1 MASLVGD
8 QPSLASQPE
17 LVSPDQQDPFSASSN
32 SSHHRFSHFDNQ
44 LFALGPT
51 ASPDQAKRAL
61 EAHLAETERRI
72 QEASR
77 LGTTLVEQRKELA
90 ERLKDVEKQ
99 QSEGDITPE
108 LRQKLVEVEKEYNE
122 VGRESARAFLP
133 KSRVSS
139 AEIAGGSPYRS
150 VSPSKFESQATNSP
164 SKLSVPNRKQR
175 NQPSNRV
182 HDIEFATEI
191 STSLLSQVRH
201 LQALL
206 AEKEESLKTV
216 TLEKSRLEIEAEG
229 FNQRLRS
236 LDESEHRYKDENW
249 NLETQIH
256 EYLAA
261 AKDSADREKRLNQ
274 NLSILQAEK
283 SAAQKEL
290 DEIKL
295 SHAQL
300 SEDHAA
306 ALKHHDVELGGVK
319 RSMNM
324 ADNER
329 NALQKRVEDLIGQNQ
344 ELARAV
350 AHQRGRLEDQQQSRG
365 LSDDDFE
372 TAPDNATPEHS
383 PPPSPTKGTPRHSML
398 ESETL
403 KSSLHHA
410 HRMIQ
415 NLKSN
420 IYREKTEKLELKR
433 MLQDARDDLDSR
445 RTEFGSGNGKRTRKV
460 DSREFKK
467 PLKLGQLGGLRNSRS
482 EVFIEDAN
490 WEEDD
495 GQRSP
500 SQTAILAARA
510 AVGANNVSR
519 SANDSSDMFETA
531 NEQDSTDAFE
541 TANERGTETEDF
553 QTGAEEMSDSD
564 ELTETEGPAGTARQR
579 PPPPLALT
587 KAGNRDSFQS
597 TASTSG
603 DEYSYEDV
611 KTPTSQQP
619 QRLRL
624 RVSRGGGSHRRSSRA
639 VSEEPS
645 LQSSPASFA
654 NSSQNGTPQAASQSL
669 FAELGDMSDEEDSTQ
684 GTPSRIN
691 FMSGSATPTSRPGT
705 AKPILGETPVLL
717 PSVAPVP
724 KLAMVDSATMT
735 EPWQPEPA
743 THQAAIALV
752 GAGLAGVAL
761 TEAAHLIAGKDSS
774 TDARSSMSDSH
785 TVLEP
790 EPRRSMSD
798 SHTSTEPEVVRT
810 MSESHTLTELE
821 PIPVIS
827 HNHTSTEAGP
837 ARVMSD
843 SHTSTEPEPIR
854 IMSDRHT
861 STEPESIR
869 VMSDKHTATDTPVK
883 AKMSDA
889 AVHWHQEQLDDQ
901 SNNFLGVGADYRM
914 RPVSDST
921 YSDMSSQYDPEIMEE
936 KLAKFPSP
944 PTSRAHTPMASLSS
958 LEAMSATAPLTMSQI
973 VSEHI
978 EPTEAESPI
987 VPSTP
992 KGAPL
997 SAPLA
1002 FSSLQFL
1009 DTEPISPRSPRPDG
1023 MIIPRDDLEEES
1035 VERARPQTPKN
1046 NFLGTVLGW
1055 NKGKVPA
1062 TPIIAEDDTRQSPSD
1077 SPLVAT
1083 PDSQRPF
1090 KEVSGNSHD
1099 RAVKKAPVETIDESS
1114 QTALTAT
1121 QIDEMLHAKR
1131 QDTILAEDGNKSP
1144 SSPRVPLIYVS
1155 PRAKKS
1161 QDSIGSVPRARSK
1174 MTDPDFV
1181 HDTEILKR
1189 PGSAGSTRNNSTS
1202 SAHPPL
1208 PMDHKLV
1215 IAAAAQRS
1223 GSSSGGPG
1231 SMGPPPLPASAQ
1243 RSNSSSG
1250 GTGSMGPPPLPASA
1264 QRSNP
1269 SSGGTGSMGP
1279 PSLPA
1284 SAYKNPSFRPRTPS
1298 SQPPMNPISLR
1309 AGTTPRPIHSSAGT
1323 AEIHSPS
1330 RTARSR
1336 ASSVSSF
1343 VSEIDTR
1350 FNMKAA
1356 GLPNGLDP
1364 GTDPR
1369 MINAITQTMI
1379 GEYLWK
1385 YTRKAG
1391 RGAMS
1396 ENRHRRY
1403 FWVHPY
1409 TRTLYWS
1416 DRDPSAA
1423 GRAELKAK
1431 SVPIEAVRV
1440 VTDDNPMPPG
1450 LHRKSLI
1457 IMTPGRSVK
1466 FTASTGQRHETW
1478 FNALSYLLLRTGEDA
1493 IGDTESLANGAL
1505 TQDDVDEFNPG
1516 NDTRSTRRVP
1526 ASLSSYNSRTTP
1538 NDSLSRST
1546 RIDEQPRLVS
1556 NTSTRPTLGSL
1567 SSRLSSYWKPGE
1579 PSKSF
1584 SSRRSR
1590 HSMSENGQ
1598 IYEASEVHDSAEDL
1612 REQYEKQDR
1621 ESDRLENVRA
1631 CCDGKHDVGHLHNH
1645 SVKSRHA
1652 STISAASGSRPTS
1665 AQQQT
1670 KSRNSIMRRTD

>member
-1 MASLVGD
+1 MASLAAD
-8 QPSLASQPE
+8 QPSLASQPD
-17 LVSPDQQDPFSASSN
+17 LMSPDQQDPFSAST
-32 SSHHRFSHFDNQ
+32 SSGHHRFSHFDNQ

-72 QEASR
+72 QEASK
-77 LGTTLVEQRKELA
+77 LGTTLVQQRKELA

-139 AEIAGGSPYRS
+139 AEMAGGSPFVGDAKRS
-150 VSPSKFESQATNSP
+150 VSPSKFESQATSSP

-229 FNQRLRS
+229 FAQRLRS

-256 EYLAA
+256 EHLAA

-274 NLSILQAEK
+274 SLSILQAEK

-300 SEDHAA
+300 SEDHVA
-306 ALKHHDVELGGVK
+306 ALKHHDAELGGVK
-319 RSMNM
+319 RSMAM

-329 NALQKRVEDLIGQNQ
+329 GALQKRVEDLIGQNQ

-350 AHQRGRLEDQQQSRG
+350 AHQRGRLEDQNQSRG

-372 TAPDNATPEHS
+372 TATDNVTPEQS
-383 PPPSPTKGTPRHSML
+383 PPPSPIKGTPRHSML

-415 NLKSN
+415 NLKGN
-420 IYREKTEKLELKR
+420 IHREKTEKLELKR
-433 MLQDARDDLDSR
+433 MLQDARDELDSR
-445 RTEFGSGNGKRTRKV
+445 RTDFGSANGKRSRKV

-467 PLKLGQLGGLRNSRS
+467 PLKPGQLGGLRNSKS
-482 EVFIEDAN
+482 EVFMEDAN

-500 SQTAILAARA
+500 SQTAVLAARA
-510 AVGANNVSR
+510 AVGADSASR

-553 QTGAEEMSDSD
+553 QTGAEEMSGSD
-564 ELTETEGPAGTARQR
+564 ELTETEGPAGLVGTVRQR
-579 PPPPLALT
+579 PAPLSLT
-587 KAGNRDSFQS
+587 KAGNRNSFQS

-624 RVSRGGGSHRRSSRA
+624 RVSRGVNRRSRN

-645 LQSSPASFA
+645 FQSSPASFA
-654 NSSQNGTPQAASQSL
+654 NSSQNGTPQAPAQSL
-669 FAELGDMSDEEDSTQ
+669 FAELGDMSDEDDSMQ
-684 GTPSRIN
+684 DTPSRIN
-691 FMSGSATPTSRPGT
+691 FMSGSVTPESRPGT
-705 AKPILGETPVLL
+705 AKPILGDTPVLL
-717 PSVAPVP
+717 PSMPPVP
-724 KLAMVDSATMT
+724 RLPMVDSAMMT

-743 THQAAIALV
+743 NPLAASPLV
-752 GAGLAGVAL
+752 GAGLAGAGL
-761 TEAAHLIAGKDSS
+761 TEAAHLIAGKDSQP
-774 TDARSSMSDSH
+774 TMSDNH
-785 TVLEP
+785 TLTEP

-798 SHTSTEPEVVRT
+798 SHTSTEPETV
-810 MSESHTLTELE
+810 
-821 PIPVIS
+821 
-827 HNHTSTEAGP
+827 
-837 ARVMSD
+837 RVMSD
-843 SHTSTEPEPIR
+843 SHTSTEPEPVR
-854 IMSDRHT
+854 IMSDSHT
-861 STEPESIR
+861 STEPEPIR

-883 AKMSDA
+883 PKMSDA
-889 AVHWHQEQLDDQ
+889 AVQWHEEQLNDQ
-901 SNNFLGVGADYRM
+901 SNNYLAVGAEDRM

-921 YSDMSSQYDPEIMEE
+921 YSDMSSQYDTEIMEE

-944 PTSRAHTPMASLSS
+944 PISRAHTPMASLGS
-958 LEAMSATAPLTMSQI
+958 LEAMSAPLTMSNI

-978 EPTEAESPI
+978 EPTEAESQVDPDSKAI
-987 VPSTP
+987 LPSTP
-992 KGAPL
+992 KAAPVA
-997 SAPLA
+997 APLA

-1009 DTEPISPRSPRPDG
+1009 DTEPISPRSPRRDG
-1023 MIIPRDDLEEES
+1023 VIIPRDDSDDEAAEK
-1035 VERARPQTPKN
+1035 ERPHTPKN
-1046 NFLGTVLGW
+1046 NFLGSVFGW
-1055 NKGKVPA
+1055 NKGKGPA

-1090 KEVSGNSHD
+1090 KEVSGNPHD
-1099 RAVKKAPVETIDESS
+1099 RAAKKAPVETTDESS

-1121 QIDEMLHAKR
+1121 QIDEMLRTKR
-1131 QDTILAEDGNKSP
+1131 QDAIVAEDGNKSP
-1144 SSPRVPLIYVS
+1144 SSPRVPLIPVS
-1155 PRAKKS
+1155 LRAKQS
-1161 QDSIGSVPRARSK
+1161 QESVGSVSRARSK
-1174 MTDPDFV
+1174 MADPDFAN
-1181 HDTEILKR
+1181 DTAVLKR
-1189 PGSAGSTRNNSTS
+1189 PGSAGSARNNSITS
-1202 SAHPPL
+1202 VHPPL
-1208 PMDHKLV
+1208 PMDHKQV

-1231 SMGPPPLPASAQ
+1231 SMGPPPLPAYAQ
-1243 RSNSSSG
+1243 RANSSSG
-1250 GTGSMGPPPLPASA
+1250 GTGSMGPPL
-1264 QRSNP
+1264 
-1269 SSGGTGSMGP
+1269 
-1279 PSLPA
+1279 LPA

-1298 SQPPMNPISLR
+1298 SQPPMSPISIR

-1330 RTARSR
+1330 RTGRSR

-1343 VSEIDTR
+1343 VSEIDSR
-1350 FNMKAA
+1350 FNMKA
-1356 GLPNGLDP
+1356 GMMPNGLDP
-1364 GTDPR
+1364 ATDPR

-1403 FWVHPY
+1403 FWIHPY

-1466 FTASTGQRHETW
+1466 FTATTGQRHETW

-1493 IGDTESLANGAL
+1493 VGDTESLANGAL
-1505 TQDDVDEFNPG
+1505 TQEDVDEFNPG
-1516 NDTRSTRRVP
+1516 NGAQSTRRG
-1526 ASLSSYNSRTTP
+1526 AGSLSSYNSRTTR
-1538 NDSLSRST
+1538 NDSPSKST
-1546 RIDEQPRLVS
+1546 RIDDQPHLVS
-1556 NTSTRPTLGSL
+1556 ATRPPLGSF

-1579 PSKSF
+1579 PSKSY

-1645 SVKSRHA
+1645 SVKSRHS
-1652 STISAASGSRPTS
+1652 STIGAASGARPNP
-1665 AQQQT
+1665 AQQRS
-1670 KSRNSIMRRTD
+1670 KSRNSIMQRTD

>member
-1 MASLVGD
+1 MATSLAAD
-8 QPSLASQPE
+8 QPSLASQ
-17 LVSPDQQDPFSASSN
+17 SDFMSSDQQDPFSAST
-32 SSHHRFSHFDNQ
+32 SSGHHRFSHFDNQ

-72 QEASR
+72 QEASK
-77 LGTTLVEQRKELA
+77 LGTTLVQQRKELA

-122 VGRESARAFLP
+122 VGRETARAFLP

-139 AEIAGGSPYRS
+139 AEMAGGSPYVGDAKRS

-261 AKDSADREKRLNQ
+261 AKESADREKKLNQ
-274 NLSILQAEK
+274 NLSVLQAEK

-295 SHAQL
+295 SHAKL
-300 SEDHAA
+300 SEDHVA
-306 ALKHHDVELGGVK
+306 ALKHHEVELGSVK
-319 RSMNM
+319 RSMTI

-329 NALQKRVEDLIGQNQ
+329 GALQRKVEDLTGQNQ

-365 LSDDDFE
+365 LSDEDFE
-372 TAPDNATPEHS
+372 TAPDNVTPEHS
-383 PPPSPTKGTPRHSML
+383 PPPSPIKGTPRHSML

-415 NLKSN
+415 NLKTN
-420 IYREKTEKLELKR
+420 IHREKTEKLELKR
-433 MLQDARDDLDSR
+433 MLQDARDELDAR
-445 RTEFGSGNGKRTRKV
+445 RTEFGSGNGRRSRKV

-467 PLKLGQLGGLRNSRS
+467 PLKPGQLGGLRNSRS
-482 EVFIEDAN
+482 EVFIEDPN

-500 SQTAILAARA
+500 SQGAARA
-510 AVGANNVSR
+510 TAGTGTVSR
-519 SANDSSDMFETA
+519 SVNDSSDVFETA
-531 NEQDSTDAFE
+531 NEQDTTDAFE

-553 QTGAEEMSDSD
+553 QTGVEEMSGSD
-564 ELTETEGPAGTARQR
+564 ELTETEGPAGTTRQK
-579 PPPPLALT
+579 PTPLALS
-587 KAGNRDSFQS
+587 KAGNRQSFQS
-597 TASTSG
+597 TASASG
-603 DEYSYEDV
+603 DEYSYEEL

-624 RVSRGGGSHRRSSRA
+624 RVSRGLNRRSRA
-639 VSEEPS
+639 VSEEPNF
-645 LQSSPASFA
+645 QSSPASFA
-654 NSSQNGTPQAASQSL
+654 NSSQNGTPQAAGQSL
-669 FAELGDMSDEEDSTQ
+669 FAELGDMSDEEDSMQ

-691 FMSGSATPTSRPGT
+691 FMSQSATPTSRPGT

-717 PSVAPVP
+717 PSTPPVP
-724 KLAMVDSATMT
+724 RLPMVDSGMMT

-743 THQAAIALV
+743 TTQTTAPLV
-752 GAGLAGVAL
+752 GAGLAGAAL
-761 TEAAHLIAGKDSS
+761 TEAAHLVTGKDSS
-774 TDARSSMSDSH
+774 VGLDARPSMSDSQ
-785 TVLEP
+785 TLTEP

-798 SHTSTEPEVVRT
+798 SHTSTYPEPVR
-810 MSESHTLTELE
+810 
-821 PIPVIS
+821 I
-827 HNHTSTEAGP
+827 
-837 ARVMSD
+837 MSD
-843 SHTSTEPEPIR
+843 SHTSTEPEPV
-854 IMSDRHT
+854 
-861 STEPESIR
+861 R
-869 VMSDKHTATDTPVK
+869 VMSDKNIATDTPVK
-883 AKMSDA
+883 PRMSDA
-889 AVHWHQEQLDDQ
+889 AVQWHEEQLDDQ
-901 SNNFLGVGADYRM
+901 MNNYLTVVEDRT
-914 RPVSDST
+914 RPISDST
-921 YSDMSSQYDPEIMEE
+921 YSDMSSQYDPEVMEE

-944 PTSRAHTPMASLSS
+944 PASRAHTPMASLAS
-958 LEAMSATAPLTMSQI
+958 LEAMSNPLTMSHI
-973 VSEHI
+973 VSEQV
-978 EPTEAESPI
+978 EPTEAEPPI
-987 VPSTP
+987 EAEPTKEVKPATP
-992 KGAPL
+992 KAAPVP
-997 SAPLA
+997 APLA

-1009 DTEPISPRSPRPDG
+1009 DTEPISPRSPRRDG
-1023 MIIPRDDLEEES
+1023 VIIPRDDTDNE
-1035 VERARPQTPKN
+1035 VAEREQPQTPKN
-1046 NFLGTVLGW
+1046 NFLGSVFGW
-1055 NKGKVPA
+1055 NKGKAPA
-1062 TPIIAEDDTRQSPSD
+1062 TPVIAEDETRQSPSD
-1077 SPLVAT
+1077 SPLVET
-1083 PDSQRPF
+1083 PESQRPF
-1090 KEVSGNSHD
+1090 KEVSSNPHE
-1099 RAVKKAPVETIDESS
+1099 RAAKKARVETIDESS

-1121 QIDEMLHAKR
+1121 QIDDMLRVKR
-1131 QDTILAEDGNKSP
+1131 QDNILAEDGNKSP
-1144 SSPRVPLIYVS
+1144 TSPRVPLIPVS
-1155 PRAKKS
+1155 LRAKRS
-1161 QDSIGSVPRARSK
+1161 QESIGSVGRARSK
-1174 MTDPDFV
+1174 MADPDFI
-1181 HDTEILKR
+1181 HDAVVLKR
-1189 PGSAGSTRNNSTS
+1189 PGSAGSARDNSITS
-1202 SAHPPL
+1202 VHPPL
-1208 PMDHKLV
+1208 PMDHKQV

-1223 GSSSGGPG
+1223 GSSSGGVG
-1231 SMGPPPLPASAQ
+1231 SMGPPSLPASAQ

-1250 GTGSMGPPPLPASA
+1250 GA
-1264 QRSNP
+1264 
-1269 SSGGTGSMGP
+1269 GSMGP

-1298 SQPPMNPISLR
+1298 SQPPISPISLR

-1323 AEIHSPS
+1323 AEIHSPT
-1330 RTARSR
+1330 RTGRSR

-1350 FNMKAA
+1350 FNMKA
-1356 GLPNGLDP
+1356 GLPGGLDP

-1416 DRDPSAA
+1416 DRDPSGT
-1423 GRAELKAK
+1423 GRTELKAK

-1466 FTASTGQRHETW
+1466 FTATTGQRHETW
-1478 FNALSYLLLRTGEDA
+1478 FNALSYLLLRTGEEA
-1493 IGDTESLANGAL
+1493 VGDTESVANGAL
-1505 TQDDVDEFNPG
+1505 TQEDVDEFNPG
-1516 NDTRSTRRVP
+1516 NGTRSTRRGP
-1526 ASLSSYNSRTTP
+1526 ASLSSYNSRTTRNESP
-1538 NDSLSRST
+1538 SKST
-1546 RIDEQPRLVS
+1546 RIDDQPRLVS
-1556 NTSTRPTLGSL
+1556 TTTRPSLGTF

-1579 PSKSF
+1579 PSKSY

-1590 HSMSENGQ
+1590 HSMSESGQ

-1645 SVKSRHA
+1645 SVKSRHS
-1652 STISAASGSRPTS
+1652 STIGAASGSRPS
-1665 AQQQT
+1665 PAQQRT